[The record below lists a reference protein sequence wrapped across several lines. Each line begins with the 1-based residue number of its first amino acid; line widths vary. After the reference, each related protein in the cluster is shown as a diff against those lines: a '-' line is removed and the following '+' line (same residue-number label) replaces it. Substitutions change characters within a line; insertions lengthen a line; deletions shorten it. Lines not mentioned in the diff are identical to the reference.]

1 MNKYDLIVLGGGP
14 GGYTAAIRAAK
25 MGASVALAEKD
36 LLGGTCTNRG
46 CIPTKALAASAH
58 LLARLQ
64 TAEEMGISTG
74 TGYFLKYENVLKRK
88 DRIVATLRDGIE
100 KLLEVNRVE
109 VVRGRGILAGDD
121 RVVIEAPQSRDLRG
135 KTVLL
140 ATGSVPANLPPL
152 PLQAGRVVTSDELL
166 QMEKLPKRLVIIG
179 GGVIGCE
186 FASIYRTFGVEVT
199 VIELLDRLLPTLDKS
214 LSSVVARSFKKKGIQ
229 VFTGIGAEGA
239 EVQGTEVVVRLP
251 GGKTLACDLV
261 LVAVGRQAAT
271 EGMGIRETGVRREK
285 GCVVVDDHMR
295 TSVKGVYAIG
305 DAVGKTW
312 LAHTAMA
319 EAEVAA
325 ACALGQ
331 ERRMH
336 YDAVPAVIYTD
347 PELACAGLLPGEAK
361 EKGIDIDKGRFY
373 YGALGK
379 AMCDGTTDG
388 HVEIIAEKGGGKVLG
403 GWVAGEQAGTLV
415 SEITLAV
422 GQGMMVADFAE
433 SIRAHP
439 TLPEMI
445 TEAAFDTRGLAI
457 HKAPTKR
464 K

>member
-1 MNKYDLIVLGGGP
+1 MKKHDLIILGGGP
-14 GGYTAAIRAAK
+14 GGYTAAIRAAR
-25 MGASVALAEKD
+25 MGASVVLAEKD

-58 LLARLQ
+58 LLKRLQ
-64 TAEEMGISTG
+64 SAEEMGISTG

-88 DRIVATLRDGIE
+88 DQIVDTLRSGIE
-100 KLLEVNRVE
+100 KLLEVNKVE
-109 VVRGRGILAGDD
+109 VARGRGILAGDD
-121 RVVIEAPQSRDLRG
+121 RVMIEAPASRDLRG
-135 KTVLL
+135 KAVLL
-140 ATGSVPANLPPL
+140 ATGSVPSQLPNIPL
-152 PLQAGRVVTSDELL
+152 KTGQVVTSDEIL

-186 FASIYRTFGVEVT
+186 FASIYRDFGVEVT

-214 LSSVVARSFKKKGIQ
+214 LSSVMARSFKKKGIQ
-229 VFTGIGAEGA
+229 VFTGIAAEG
-239 EVQGTEVVVRLP
+239 VDTGGTEVVVRLP
-251 GGKTLACDLV
+251 GGKTVSCDVV
-261 LVAVGRQAAT
+261 LVAVGRKAAT
-271 EGMGIRETGVRREK
+271 EGIGFKENRIDREK
-285 GCVVVDDHMR
+285 GCVVVDDQMQ

-331 ERRMH
+331 DRRMS
-336 YDAVPAVIYTD
+336 YTAVPSVVYTD
-347 PELACAGLLPGEAK
+347 PELACVGLLPGEAK

-379 AMCDGTTDG
+379 ALCDGTTDG
-388 HVEIIAEKGGGKVLG
+388 HVEIIAEKGGGKVIG
-403 GWVAGEQAGTLV
+403 GWVAGEQAGTLI
-415 SEITLAV
+415 SEISLAV

-433 SIRAHP
+433 CIRAHP
-439 TLPEMI
+439 SLPEMI
-445 TEAAFDTRGLAI
+445 TEATLDTRGLAI
-457 HKAPTKR
+457 HKAPAKR